1 MEDDDQL
8 LKDEDLDK
16 DSEVIIERVTKNEL
30 EKIEN
35 LANEPIPDS
44 KKVSSFQIVFSVWN
58 TMIGSSIVS
67 IPYNVYNAGIIPTII
82 MGLLYGYICFLTCSV
97 VVRLGGKEEDF
108 AVVVYNYFY
117 YGFGK
122 RAAKVGKIIQI
133 IFNLMIN
140 IGATLIYFL
149 IINQNLYPCICLF
162 LRLFHFDINPDDLSP
177 NFGRFSLFYCA
188 LIVSLI
194 VFPLTILRKIQF
206 LVKFNSFGF
215 CFVSVLLIYVI
226 YTGISTMATNTFKF
240 EYKENTV
247 GNKERYLYLFG
258 QDPGLLTGTLSLGL
272 FCHSVILPLM
282 KTNRNQENNNRDL
295 FLGYVCVSLTYIIIG
310 IFGYIGFSGS
320 DVSPK
325 FKDNWFRFF
334 ESDNYLILVLRI
346 LNVIQLSSI
355 FPILFY
361 AVRNQL
367 FSNFFKSYH
376 KSKSCVPL
384 IVFSISLLS
393 LCIIVLYFCYDLLGT
408 LIAYIGAATALVL
421 IYTIPSIINMIN
433 YYIKHQPNEE
443 IERIKKEK
451 EELMIDIDTDEII
464 PLKPWKA
471 FIFYMCMVFIIL
483 IGIINLMLQINP
495 INFFRV
501 KIKKSE

>member
-1 MEDDDQL
+1 
-8 LKDEDLDK
+8 
-16 DSEVIIERVTKNEL
+16 
-30 EKIEN
+30 
-35 LANEPIPDS
+35 
-44 KKVSSFQIVFSVWN
+44 
-58 TMIGSSIVS
+58 
-67 IPYNVYNAGIIPTII
+67 
-82 MGLLYGYICFLTCSV
+82 
-97 VVRLGGKEEDF
+97 
-108 AVVVYNYFY
+108 
-117 YGFGK
+117 
-122 RAAKVGKIIQI
+122 
-133 IFNLMIN
+133 
-140 IGATLIYFL
+140 
-149 IINQNLYPCICLF
+149 
-162 LRLFHFDINPDDLSP
+162 
-177 NFGRFSLFYCA
+177 

-320 DVSPK
+320 DFSPK

-471 FIFYMCMVFIIL
+471 FIFYICMVFIIL

-495 INFFRV
+495 INFFRI